1 MEIKEKQKQ
10 KQKKKIF
17 FFFKNKNN
25 LLSKKLTTKRIKY
38 DIFVDATTLDF
49 SVIHD
54 KKKNILILNG
64 ESHPSEF
71 FKLKKNI
78 YKYIDVSNIKKI
90 SSGFKFNLILT
101 KDNNLYSFG
110 NNKYGQC
117 GVDPILYP
125 IVNYPTKINIPKEFG
140 KIRDIYCIYAESYIL
155 LENNNIYIFGR
166 YDHIPTKIN
175 LGNKFDKTDKIDKF
189 INGPMVSSLFF
200 ITKKKKIYDFYEDT
214 LTEILKDFD
223 KKNFKN
229 IFYSNLLNSILILFK
244 KNIIYEMSFKC
255 PQKLIKHNISP
266 IIKGKIIKIVSNHYV
281 SLYLTTK
288 SIYIYNEDKVTNE
301 IEFFRNKNIINIVI
315 KSMECIALSNDGK
328 VYEIDFN
335 NKINNK
341 INIIYSS

>member
-1 MEIKEKQKQ
+1 
-10 KQKKKIF
+10 
-17 FFFKNKNN
+17 
-25 LLSKKLTTKRIKY
+25 
-38 DIFVDATTLDF
+38 
-49 SVIHD
+49 
-54 KKKNILILNG
+54 
-64 ESHPSEF
+64 
-71 FKLKKNI
+71 
-78 YKYIDVSNIKKI
+78 
-90 SSGFKFNLILT
+90 
-101 KDNNLYSFG
+101 
-110 NNKYGQC
+110 
-117 GVDPILYP
+117 
-125 IVNYPTKINIPKEFG
+125 
-140 KIRDIYCIYAESYIL
+140 
-155 LENNNIYIFGR
+155 
-166 YDHIPTKIN
+166 
-175 LGNKFDKTDKIDKF
+175 
-189 INGPMVSSLFF
+189 MVSSLFF